1 MNFEDELKQKVQETE
16 KTVYEFLPEEE
27 GFQKTILE
35 AMNYSMK
42 AGGKR
47 LRPLIDGGDLPDVRR
62 NRAR

>member
-35 AMNYSMK
+35 AMN
-42 AGGKR
+42 
-47 LRPLIDGGDLPDVRR
+47 
-62 NRAR
+62 